1 MSVLSTTT
9 LRSRIYGVDGTG
21 GNIHITPLL
30 DAGQVAHSAVDIRL
44 GRHFIITRSTRF
56 PSLDVMK
63 MGDEDA
69 VAAYQEM
76 VFVEFGDSFVLQAGH
91 CALGS
96 VLEYISLPDDVYA
109 EVLTRSSWGR
119 VDLTIATAVCVHP
132 GYSGCLTLE
141 LVNMSNAAILL
152 YPGTRVGQLVF
163 HQTDGPDPDAASRG
177 KYAAPTR
184 PQFPKLH
191 REVEE
196 LRKFGSVGQDL
207 KG

>member
-9 LRSRIYGVDGTG
+9 LRRRIYGLDGTG
-21 GNIHITPLL
+21 GDIHITPLL
-30 DAGQVAHSAVDIRL
+30 DVGQVAHSAVDIRL
-44 GRHFIITRSTRF
+44 GRHFIVTRSTRL

-63 MGDEDA
+63 MTDEGS
-69 VAAYQEM
+69 VATYQELIY
-76 VFVEFGDSFVLQAGH
+76 VEFGDSFVLQAGY

-96 VLEYISLPDDVYA
+96 VLEYVSIPENVYA

-141 LVNMSNAAILL
+141 LVNMSDAAILL

-163 HQTDGPDPDAASRG
+163 HETDDPDPDAAHRG

-196 LRKFGSVGQDL
+196 LRKFSAVGLEL
-207 KG
+207 KC

>member
-21 GNIHITPLL
+21 GDIHITPLL
-30 DAGQVAHSAVDIRL
+30 DSSQVCHSAVDIRL
-44 GRHFIITRSTRF
+44 GRHFIVTRSARF

-63 MGDEDA
+63 MDDEDA
-69 VAAYQEM
+69 VAKYQEM
-76 VFVEFGDSFVLQAGH
+76 VFVEFGESFVLQAGG

-96 VLEYISLPDDVYA
+96 VLEYISLPDKVYA

-141 LVNMSNAAILL
+141 LVNMSDAAIPL

-163 HQTDGPDPDAASRG
+163 HETDDSDPDAARRG
-177 KYAAPTR
+177 KYAAPTL

-196 LRKFGSVGQDL
+196 LRRFATVGQQL